1 MSSTE
6 AIKLIRSTKG
16 NLTIT
21 ATDEASFISAP
32 TGQGRNIAPPKTSKS
47 TPSPA
52 DKNQKSSSMSAAPEL
67 SPVKSAVSTS
77 AMASSSKHNHGTRGR
92 TAEEIEQHKRL
103 VGYSRIVAPLTAIWF
118 VLFATLG
125 GFLWFV
131 LGIIFVILQIIIC
144 CRMCA
149 I

>member
-1 MSSTE
+1 MPSTE

-21 ATDEASFISAP
+21 ASDEASFISAP
-32 TGQGRNIAPPKTSKS
+32 TGQGGNNALPKTSKT

-52 DKNQKSSSMSAAPEL
+52 EKTQKSSSMFAAPE
-67 SPVKSAVSTS
+67 SSSVKSAVSTS
-77 AMASSSKHNHGTRGR
+77 AMASSNHNHGTRGR
-92 TAEEIEQHKRL
+92 TAEEIERHKRL

-118 VLFATLG
+118 ELFATLG
-125 GFLWFV
+125 GFLCFV